1 MTEEAPKFTF
11 PFHRD
16 YPTRCP
22 VGLAALREERVAQL
36 TMPSGSPGYMVGRYE
51 DVRRVLLDPRCSADL
66 HRPGVPLMT
75 NWPPLESL
83 NFTDPPQHT
92 RLRRLVAKAFTPE
105 LVESF
110 RPRIHQLTNELLDE
124 MGRDGNA
131 ADIVEAYAH
140 PLPINMICDLLGVPR
155 GDRSQF
161 RKWSE
166 AFLVLENNPAEE
178 IQAAA
183 EELREYLGS
192 LVADKRCAPGDD
204 VLSALVAARDVDDQ
218 LSEGELV
225 STATQLL
232 MAGHETTFLQIGL
245 CVATLLLHPS
255 QLADLRE
262 HPDLMPN
269 AVEELMRYQGP
280 GDGAAYRILLEDM
293 TFGDVTI
300 PAGSGVLAAISA
312 ANRDEERFPT
322 ANRLDI
328 RREDPRHLTLGHGIH
343 HCLGAPLVR
352 MEMQI
357 ALTNLFDRFPTL
369 KLACT
374 EDELEWM
381 PGRLLS
387 GFRTVPVT
395 W

>member
-1 MTEEAPKFTF
+1 MSDDNRFTF

-16 YPTRCP
+16 HPTTCP
-22 VGLAALREERVAQL
+22 ADFARLREQRVAQL
-36 TMPSGSPGYMVGRYE
+36 TMPSGSPGYLVGRYD

-66 HRPGVPLMT
+66 HRPGVPQMM

-83 NFTDPPQHT
+83 NFTDPPRHT

-110 RPRIHQLTNELLDE
+110 RPRIHALTHELLDE
-124 MGRDGNA
+124 MERNGSP
-131 ADIVEAYAH
+131 ADIVESYAH

-155 GDRSQF
+155 GDRAQF

-166 AFLVLENNPAEE
+166 AFLVLDDNPVEE
-178 IQAAA
+178 IQASAK
-183 EELREYLGS
+183 ELREYLDG
-192 LVADKRCAPGDD
+192 LVADKRREPGDD
-204 VLSALVAARDVDDQ
+204 VLSALVEARDVGDK
-218 LSEGELV
+218 LSEGELA

-245 CVATLLLHPS
+245 SVATLLLHPD

-262 HPDLMPN
+262 HPELMPH
-269 AVEELMRYQGP
+269 AIEELMRYQGP
-280 GDGAAYRILLEDM
+280 GDGAAYRILTEDM
-293 TFGDVTI
+293 TFGDVTV

-312 ANRDEERFPT
+312 ANRDEERFPD
-322 ANRLDI
+322 AGRFDL
-328 RREDPRHLTLGHGIH
+328 RREDPRHLTLGHGVH

-352 MEMQI
+352 MELEI
-357 ALTNLFDRFPTL
+357 ALTNLFDRFP
-369 KLACT
+369 KL
-374 EDELEWM
+374 ELAIAENELDWM

-387 GFRTVPVT
+387 GFREVPVI